1 MQGKN
6 WSSDKVAADL
16 KIIATHF
23 SGDLLVVENA
33 ADVAIQLFFLLI
45 ATAAYKRWKKTFTF
59 RYDKL
64 FGQVGKEN
72 KA

>member
-6 WSSDKVAADL
+6 WSSVKVAADL

-33 ADVAIQLFFLLI
+33 ADVAIQLFFSLLRPQP
-45 ATAAYKRWKKTFTF
+45 TKGEKNFHF
-59 RYDKL
+59 
-64 FGQVGKEN
+64 QV
-72 KA
+72 

>member
-6 WSSDKVAADL
+6 RSNDKVAADL

-45 ATAAYKRWKKTFTF
+45 ATAAYKR
-59 RYDKL
+59 
-64 FGQVGKEN
+64 
-72 KA
+72 